1 MSRWRCRTTNPP
13 RNKGPQKSH
22 PAAQAPNGKIE
33 GLYDNEYSN
42 EDILE
47 KLMRFFFFRKKNWEI
62 CISISLKRRRMM
74 KSRIIGTGSYLPPKV
89 LTNFDLEEKVDTSD
103 EWITSRSGIRERR
116 IVETDVATSDL
127 GAQAALRALEM
138 AGLSPEDLDLIITG
152 TNTPDMFFPCT
163 SCFIQAKIGAQK
175 AAGFDVSAGCTSFI
189 HALSLADKFIKEDPR
204 RKVMALGAEVMSKV
218 MDWKDRGTCVLFGD
232 GAGAVI
238 LTGEEGERGVLSTH
252 LHSDGSLWEL
262 LYMPGGGSANPSSP
276 DTVNKNLHCL
286 KMAGN
291 QLFKV
296 AVRSLAEVSQEAM
309 QFNGL
314 QSEDIDYM
322 IPHQANVRIIEAA
335 AKMVNFPLE
344 KVYLTIDRYGN
355 TSAATIPIALD
366 EINREG
372 KLKAGNLILMCSF
385 GTGVTW
391 GGAVVRW

>member
-1 MSRWRCRTTNPP
+1 M
-13 RNKGPQKSH
+13 
-22 PAAQAPNGKIE
+22 
-33 GLYDNEYSN
+33 
-42 EDILE
+42 
-47 KLMRFFFFRKKNWEI
+47 
-62 CISISLKRRRMM
+62 
-74 KSRIIGTGSYLPPKV
+74 PPKV
-89 LTNFDLEEKVDTSD
+89 LTNFDLEKKLDTSD

-116 IVETDVATSDL
+116 IVERDVATSDL

-138 AGLSPEDLDLIITG
+138 AGLSPEDLDMIITG
-152 TNTPDMFFPCT
+152 TNTPDMSFPCT
-163 SCFIQAKIGAQK
+163 SCFIQAKIGATR
-175 AAGFDVSAGCTSFI
+175 ATGFDVSAGCPSFI
-189 HALSLADKFIKEDPR
+189 HTLSLADKFIKEDPR
-204 RKVMALGAEVMSKV
+204 RKVMVLGAEVMSKV

-238 LTGEEGERGVLSTH
+238 LTGEEGKRGILSTH

-262 LYMPGGGSANPSSP
+262 LYMPGGGSANPSSR
-276 DTVNKNLHCL
+276 DTVDKNLHCL

-296 AVRSLAEVSQEAM
+296 AVRALAEVSQEAM
-309 QFNGL
+309 KFNGL
-314 QSEDIDYM
+314 KSQDIDYM

-335 AKMVNFPLE
+335 AKMINFPIE
-344 KVYLTIDRYGN
+344 KVYLNIDRYGN